1 MTAMGTIIEHP
12 QLAADKAAVEQVR
25 EMWAKWPELV
35 LGPEGRAG
43 FDKQLESKRA
53 APGVTY
59 EDAKVGGVPGVW
71 CKPANADRGTAIL
84 YFHGGAYVQ
93 GSAKAC
99 RNYVGQI
106 ASRANAATF
115 AVDYRLA
122 PEYPYPA
129 AVDDALAAYSGLAER
144 SRSIVIAGDSAGGG
158 LALVTLA
165 LVNKTN
171 RPAKG
176 AVVLSPWTDMALES
190 PSLTTKASIDPM
202 LKLAPVAAA
211 AKMYLGK
218 HDARDP
224 RVSPLYGDLSA
235 LPPVHMHVGEAEI
248 MLDDAVRYAEK
259 NPNAVLHVWQGMPHV
274 FPASVG
280 FYKAAD
286 EAQEIIGAFIRERLH
301 AAV

>member
-1 MTAMGTIIEHP
+1 MGTIIKHP
-12 QLAADKAAVEQVR
+12 QVEADKAAVQKVR
-25 EMWAKWPELV
+25 EMIAAGPALV
-35 LGPEGRAG
+35 LGPEGRAA
-43 FDKQLESKRA
+43 FDKQLAAKQA

-71 CKPANADRGTAIL
+71 CKPPNADRGTAIL
-84 YFHGGAYVQ
+84 YFHGGAYVE
-93 GSAKAC
+93 GSAKAF

-106 ASRANAATF
+106 ASRANAMTF

-129 AVDDALAAYSGLAER
+129 AVDDALAAYAGLAER
-144 SRSIVIAGDSAGGG
+144 SRSIVLAGDSAGGG

-165 LVNKTN
+165 LVNKAN

-176 AVVLSPWTDMALES
+176 AVALSPWTDMALES
-190 PSLTTKASIDPM
+190 PSLTANADRDPM
-202 LKLAPVAAA
+202 LALAPVAAA

-224 RVSPLYGDLSA
+224 RVSPLYGELSA
-235 LPPVHMHVGEAEI
+235 LPPVHMHVGDAEI

-259 NPNAVLHVWQGMPHV
+259 HPNAVLHVWQGMPHV

-280 FYKAAD
+280 IYEAAD
-286 EAQEIIGAFIRERLH
+286 AAQEIIGAFIRERLH